1 MTPELSEATPFL
13 LPIGWK
19 ERLDF
24 PDWGLKRV
32 RVKID
37 TGACTSALGA
47 TSYELVDVDG
57 RPMVRLRLALNRRYP
72 KKTTIVEAPVVRMV
86 YVTNTGGG
94 REERPMIE
102 TTMMTATQPLRGAL
116 PEPVTGPGSA
126 TGAGAS
132 GGGGAV
138 SPLGST
144 SVRSIAGG
152 PGVSTS
158 VGASTA

>member
-1 MTPELSEATPFL
+1 MTTEPSEARPTL

-47 TSYELVDVDG
+47 SGYELVDVEG
-57 RPMVRLRLALNRRYP
+57 QRIVRLRLALNRRHP
-72 KKTTIVEAPVVRMV
+72 ERTAVVEAPVVRMV

-102 TTMMTATQPLRGAL
+102 TTIRLGPVKKRIRLTITSRSAMRFPMLLGREAL
-116 PEPVTGPGSA
+116 AGSFVVD
-126 TGAGAS
+126 
-132 GGGGAV
+132 V
-138 SPLGST
+138 S
-144 SVRSIAGG
+144 RKDIMKAHR
-152 PGVSTS
+152 
-158 VGASTA
+158 A

>member
-1 MTPELSEATPFL
+1 MKPELSEATPL

-24 PDWGLKRV
+24 PDWGLKRI

-47 TSYELVDVDG
+47 SGYELIEVDG
-57 RPMVRLRLALNRRYP
+57 LLTVRLWLALNRRRP
-72 KKTTIVEAPVVRMV
+72 EKAAIVEAPIVRMV

-102 TTMMTATQPLRGAL
+102 TTIRLGPVRKRIRLTITSRAAMRFPMLLGREAL
-116 PEPVTGPGSA
+116 AGSFVVD
-126 TGAGAS
+126 
-132 GGGGAV
+132 V
-138 SPLGST
+138 SRKDVLKS
-144 SVRSIAGG
+144 
-152 PGVSTS
+152 
-158 VGASTA
+158 

>member
-1 MTPELSEATPFL
+1 MPPELSEATPIL

-47 TSYELVDVDG
+47 SSYELVEVDG
-57 RPMVRLRLALNRRYP
+57 RLMVRLRLALNRRRP
-72 KKTTIVEAPVVRMV
+72 EKTAVIEAPVLRMV

-102 TTMMTATQPLRGAL
+102 TTIRLGPVQKRIRLTITCRAAMRFPMLLGREAL
-116 PEPVTGPGSA
+116 ARSFVVD
-126 TGAGAS
+126 
-132 GGGGAV
+132 V
-138 SPLGST
+138 SRKDVLKP
-144 SVRSIAGG
+144 
-152 PGVSTS
+152 
-158 VGASTA
+158 

>member
-1 MTPELSEATPFL
+1 MTTEPSEATPTL

-47 TSYELVDVDG
+47 SGYELVDVDG
-57 RPMVRLRLALNRRYP
+57 GRIVRLRLALNRRRP
-72 KKTTIVEAPVVRMV
+72 EQTAVIEAPVVRMV
-86 YVTNTGGG
+86 HVTNTGGG

-102 TTMMTATQPLRGAL
+102 TMIRLG
-116 PEPVTGPGSA
+116 PVTKRIRLTITSRSAMRFPMLLGREALAGSF
-126 TGAGAS
+126 
-132 GGGGAV
+132 V
-138 SPLGST
+138 
-144 SVRSIAGG
+144 VD
-152 PGVSTS
+152 
-158 VGASTA
+158 VGRRDLLKR

>member
-1 MTPELSEATPFL
+1 MTPAPSEATPL

-47 TSYELVDVDG
+47 TGYELVKVNG
-57 RPMVRLRLALNRRYP
+57 VPTVRLVLALNRHRP
-72 KKTTIVEAPVVRMV
+72 EKTAVIEAPVLRMV

-102 TTMMTATQPLRGAL
+102 TTIRLGPVRKRIRLTITSRAAMRYPMLLGREAL
-116 PEPVTGPGSA
+116 AGSFVVD
-126 TGAGAS
+126 
-132 GGGGAV
+132 V
-138 SPLGST
+138 SRKDLLPRLGT
-144 SVRSIAGG
+144 
-152 PGVSTS
+152 VS
-158 VGASTA
+158 